1 MTIEDDNSIG
11 KRVRRYREAR
21 GWSQKE
27 LSEKTGLSQSGISK
41 IETDE
46 LTPAMDTLQKIADV
60 LGVGLNELITL
71 ETSSELETTV
81 LIDLTKIFVER
92 KEYHHAL
99 EHIAELEK
107 RGDLLEHQKREMII
121 TKAESLMRS
130 KRTDEAIRLLSEL
143 RNSLEKTH
151 SVDTHIVAEVFNKL
165 GNAYYLASNYGQA
178 HAHYVRANQVALTF
192 DVFDELAAKITYNL
206 FKVCK
211 WLKLPVEATEHL
223 EKAEQYFRSFSD
235 DRELADILF
244 AQGLCYRDL
253 NKLELAEKYLND
265 AFALY
270 KSQIL
275 VELAQRV
282 LYNLASSVTVVY
294 KFELGIEHLLECA
307 ENFKNLKLPAQVAFT
322 YIRIAEL
329 HLEKGHDQEADQYLV
344 EAMQAVQSVEIPAYY
359 VDEIYAFY
367 YKMLAKTLFKKRQ
380 YTEAI
385 EMSFNSSALFGKM
398 SMKRDEADSLEIA
411 VDSYHELGDSNEAM
425 KLSKR
430 VIELLRHSLDSN
442 PYSEVIL

>member
-165 GNAYYLASNYGQA
+165 GNAYYLASNY
-178 HAHYVRANQVALTF
+178 
-192 DVFDELAAKITYNL
+192 
-206 FKVCK
+206 
-211 WLKLPVEATEHL
+211 
-223 EKAEQYFRSFSD
+223 
-235 DRELADILF
+235 
-244 AQGLCYRDL
+244 
-253 NKLELAEKYLND
+253 
-265 AFALY
+265 
-270 KSQIL
+270 
-275 VELAQRV
+275 
-282 LYNLASSVTVVY
+282 
-294 KFELGIEHLLECA
+294 
-307 ENFKNLKLPAQVAFT
+307 
-322 YIRIAEL
+322 
-329 HLEKGHDQEADQYLV
+329 
-344 EAMQAVQSVEIPAYY
+344 
-359 VDEIYAFY
+359 
-367 YKMLAKTLFKKRQ
+367 
-380 YTEAI
+380 
-385 EMSFNSSALFGKM
+385 
-398 SMKRDEADSLEIA
+398 
-411 VDSYHELGDSNEAM
+411 
-425 KLSKR
+425 
-430 VIELLRHSLDSN
+430 
-442 PYSEVIL
+442 